1 MIGAKMG
8 VGGITPMRV
17 GRSEGYG
24 ALRVCRSSR
33 CGLVSRSESRRVWAA
48 LEPLRERTYRRIW
61 SASVLSNFGQLI
73 LGVGA
78 AWEMTRLTTSAGLVA
93 LVQTALM
100 VPLMLVSV
108 PAGAI
113 ADMYDRRKIALV
125 GLSFATLCAAV
136 LTTLAF
142 NGLTSPWVLLA
153 FCSLIGAGVALY
165 SPAWGAS
172 IPEQVTP
179 EHLPAAIALGSIS
192 YNVARS
198 FGPAVGGVIVLAA
211 GAKAAFLT
219 NSLAYLP
226 LLTAFLLWRRKRIAP
241 RLPPERID
249 RAILAGARY
258 ALHSS
263 PVRAAMVRA
272 FSFGLAGAAAS
283 ALVPL
288 VARDLL
294 KGNASTYGLLLGCS
308 GVGAVV
314 GAMLVS
320 KARERLTPEQAFRLC
335 ACTGGVMVLV
345 VGFSHILML
354 TGAAMVIAGMVNML
368 SIALLNV
375 GVQLSVPRWVAG
387 RALASF
393 QASLTG
399 GIAVGAWMWGH
410 LAAQRSIEIA
420 FLGSG
425 VALILTPLIGLLMPM
440 RHLSPADVEMIE
452 LGAEPEVALAIT
464 PLSGPIAIEIDYRVN
479 PGEARQFYDVMLK
492 LQRARQRNGAFQWSL
507 ARDLSD
513 PELWTERYHLPT
525 WLDYSRLRSRFTHAD
540 RALQEAADAF
550 NDSRTGRRVRRR
562 LERPFGS
569 VRWRADTPDSQGETI
584 NVYPP

>member
-1 MIGAKMG
+1 
-8 VGGITPMRV
+8 
-17 GRSEGYG
+17 
-24 ALRVCRSSR
+24 
-33 CGLVSRSESRRVWAA
+33 
-48 LEPLRERTYRRIW
+48 
-61 SASVLSNFGQLI
+61 
-73 LGVGA
+73 
-78 AWEMTRLTTSAGLVA
+78 MTRLTTSAGLVA

-100 VPLMLVSV
+100 LPLMLVSV

-113 ADMYDRRKIALV
+113 ADMFDRRKIALV
-125 GLSFATLCAAV
+125 GLSFATVCAAV

-142 NGLTSPWVLLA
+142 NGLTTPWILLA

-172 IPEQVTP
+172 IAEQVPP

-192 YNVARS
+192 YNLARS

-211 GAKAAFLT
+211 GAPAAFLT

-249 RAILAGARY
+249 RAIVAGARY

-263 PVRAAMVRA
+263 LVRATMVRA
-272 FSFGLAGAAAS
+272 FAFGLAGAAGS

-314 GAMLVS
+314 GALLVS
-320 KARERLTPEQAFRLC
+320 KARERLTPEQAYWLC
-335 ACTGGVMVLV
+335 ASAGGVMVLV
-345 VGFSHILML
+345 VGFSHVLIL
-354 TGAAMVIAGMVNML
+354 TAAAMVIAGMVNML
-368 SIALLNV
+368 AIALLNV

-387 RALASF
+387 RALAGF

-399 GIAVGAWMWGH
+399 GIAVGAWMWGNV
-410 LAAQRSIEIA
+410 ATQRSIEIA
-420 FLGSG
+420 FFGSG

-440 RHLSPADVEMIE
+440 RHMSPAGVEMIE

-464 PLSGPIAIEIDYRVN
+464 PRSGPIAIEIDYRVD
-479 PGEARQFYDVMLK
+479 PGEARQFYEVMLK

-550 NDSRTGRRVRRR
+550 NGARTTRRVRRR

-569 VRWRADTPDSQGETI
+569 VRWRADTPDSQGDTI

>member
-1 MIGAKMG
+1 
-8 VGGITPMRV
+8 
-17 GRSEGYG
+17 
-24 ALRVCRSSR
+24 
-33 CGLVSRSESRRVWAA
+33 VSRSGSRRGWAA

-78 AWEMTRLTTSAGLVA
+78 AWEMTRLTTSASLVA

-100 VPLMLVSV
+100 LPLMLVSV

-142 NGLTSPWVLLA
+142 NGLTTPWVLLA

-211 GAKAAFLT
+211 GAPAAFLT

-249 RAILAGARY
+249 RAIVAGARY

-263 PVRAAMVRA
+263 PVRATMVRA
-272 FSFGLAGAAAS
+272 FSFGLAGAAGS

-308 GVGAVV
+308 GVGAVA
-314 GAMLVS
+314 GALLVS

-335 ACTGGVMVLV
+335 AWVSGLMVMVI
-345 VGFSHILML
+345 GISHVRML
-354 TGAAMVIAGMVNML
+354 TAAVMAIAGMVNML

-387 RALASF
+387 RALAGF

-399 GIAVGAWMWGH
+399 GIALGAWMWGH
-410 LAAQRSIEIA
+410 LAAQRGIEIA
-420 FLGSG
+420 FLASG
-425 VALILTPLIGLLMPM
+425 VSLILTPLIGLLLPM
-440 RHLSPADVEMIE
+440 RHMSPADVQMIE
-452 LGAEPEVALAIT
+452 VGADPDVALAIT
-464 PLSGPIAIEIDYRVN
+464 PRSGPIAIEIDYRVH
-479 PGEARQFYDVMLK
+479 PGDARQFYGVMLK

-513 PELWTERYHLPT
+513 LELWTERYHLPT

-550 NDSRTGRRVRRR
+550 NVAGAAKRVRRR
-562 LERPFGS
+562 LERPLGS
-569 VRWRADTPDSQGETI
+569 VRWRADTPDSQGDTL

>member
-1 MIGAKMG
+1 M
-8 VGGITPMRV
+8 
-17 GRSEGYG
+17 
-24 ALRVCRSSR
+24 
-33 CGLVSRSESRRVWAA
+33 SRSGPRRIWPA
-48 LEPLRERTYRRIW
+48 LEPLRERIYLRIW
-61 SASVLSNFGQLI
+61 SASVVSNFGQLI

-78 AWEMTRLTTSAGLVA
+78 AWEMTRLTTSASFVA

-100 VPLMLVSV
+100 LPLMLVSV

-113 ADMYDRRKIALV
+113 ADMFDRRKIAIV

-142 NGLTSPWVLLA
+142 NGLTTPWVLLI

-172 IPEQVTP
+172 IPEQVSP
-179 EHLPAAIALGSIS
+179 QHLPAAIALGSIS
-192 YNVARS
+192 YNLARS

-211 GAKAAFLT
+211 GARAAFLT

-226 LLTAFLLWRRKRIAP
+226 LLTAFVLWRRKSTVP

-249 RAILAGARY
+249 RAIVGGARY

-272 FSFGLAGAAAS
+272 FSFGLAGAAGS

-308 GVGAVV
+308 GVGAVA
-314 GAMLVS
+314 GALLVS
-320 KARERLTPEQAFRLC
+320 KARERLTHEQAYRLC
-335 ACTGGVMVLV
+335 ACTGGAMVLV
-345 VGFSHILML
+345 IGLSHVLIL
-354 TGAAMVIAGMVNML
+354 TAAAMVIAGMANML
-368 SIALLNV
+368 AIALLNV
-375 GVQLSVPRWVAG
+375 SVQLSVPRWVAG
-387 RALASF
+387 RALAGF

-399 GIAVGAWMWGH
+399 GIALGAGMWGH
-410 LAAQRSIEIA
+410 VTAQRGIEIA
-420 FLGSG
+420 FLASG
-425 VALILTPLIGLLMPM
+425 VALILTPLIGLLMPL
-440 RHLSPADVEMIE
+440 RQNSPAGVEMIDI
-452 LGAEPEVALAIT
+452 GHEPEVALAIT
-464 PLSGPIAIEIDYRVN
+464 ARSGPIAIEIDYRVN
-479 PGEARQFYDVMLK
+479 PAEARQFYDVMLK
-492 LQRARQRNGAFQWSL
+492 LQRARQRNGAFEWSL

-550 NDSRTGRRVRRR
+550 SSSRADRRVRRR

-569 VRWRADTPDSQGETI
+569 VRWSADTPDSQGDSI

>member
-1 MIGAKMG
+1 
-8 VGGITPMRV
+8 
-17 GRSEGYG
+17 
-24 ALRVCRSSR
+24 
-33 CGLVSRSESRRVWAA
+33 VSRSDSRRIWAP

-78 AWEMTRLTTSAGLVA
+78 AWEMTRLTTSPGLVA

-100 VPLMLVSV
+100 LPLMLVSV

-113 ADMYDRRKIALV
+113 ADMFDRRKIALV

-142 NGLTSPWVLLA
+142 NGLTTPWMLLA

-172 IPEQVTP
+172 IPEQVAP

-192 YNVARS
+192 YNLARS

-211 GAKAAFLT
+211 GARAAFLT

-226 LLTAFLLWRRKRIAP
+226 LLTAFLLWRRKRTVP

-249 RAILAGARY
+249 RAIVAGARY

-272 FSFGLAGAAAS
+272 FSFGLAGAAGS

-308 GVGAVV
+308 GVGAVA
-314 GAMLVS
+314 GALLVS
-320 KARERLTPEQAFRLC
+320 KARERLTPEQAYRLC
-335 ACTGGVMVLV
+335 ASVGGVMVLV
-345 VGFSHILML
+345 VGLSHVLML
-354 TGAAMVIAGMVNML
+354 TAGAMVIAGMVNML
-368 SIALLNV
+368 SIALLNIS
-375 GVQLSVPRWVAG
+375 VQLSVPRWVAG
-387 RALASF
+387 RALAGY

-399 GIAVGAWMWGH
+399 GIALGAWMWGQV
-410 LAAQRSIEIA
+410 AAQRGIEIA
-420 FLGSG
+420 FLASG

-440 RHLSPADVEMIE
+440 RRMSPAGVELIE
-452 LGAEPEVALAIT
+452 LGDEPEVALAIT
-464 PLSGPIAIEIDYRVN
+464 PRSGPIAIEIDYRVN

-550 NDSRTGRRVRRR
+550 NGARTARRVRRR

-569 VRWRADTPDSQGETI
+569 VRWRADTPDSQSDTL

>member
-1 MIGAKMG
+1 M
-8 VGGITPMRV
+8 T
-17 GRSEGYG
+17 
-24 ALRVCRSSR
+24 SSR
-33 CGLVSRSESRRVWAA
+33 RTWGA

-78 AWEMTRLTTSAGLVA
+78 AWEMTRLTTSASLVA

-100 VPLMLVSV
+100 LPLMLVSV

-113 ADMYDRRKIALV
+113 ADMFDRRKIAIT
-125 GLSFATLCAAV
+125 GLSFATLSAAV
-136 LTTLAF
+136 LTTLEL

-172 IPEQVTP
+172 ISEQVKP

-211 GAKAAFLT
+211 GASAAFLT
-219 NSLAYLP
+219 NAVAYLP
-226 LLTAFLLWRRKRIAP
+226 LLTAFVMWRRKSATP

-249 RAILAGARY
+249 RAIVSGARY

-272 FSFGLAGAAAS
+272 FSFGLSGASGS

-288 VARDLL
+288 VARYLL

-314 GAMLVS
+314 GALLVS
-320 KARERLTPEQAFRLC
+320 RARERLTAEQAYRIC
-335 ACTGGVMVLV
+335 ACVAGTMMLI
-345 VGFSHILML
+345 VGASHFLIL
-354 TGAAMVIAGMVNML
+354 TAAAMVVAGVVNML
-368 SIALLNV
+368 AIALLNV

-387 RALASF
+387 RALAQY

-399 GIAVGAWMWGH
+399 GVAVGAGLWGH
-410 LAAQRSIEIA
+410 FAAQRSIEFA
-420 FLGSG
+420 FFASG
-425 VALILTPLIGLLMPM
+425 IALILTPLIALVIPI
-440 RHLSPADVEMIE
+440 RHTSPSDLEMID
-452 LGAEPEVALAIT
+452 LGEDPEVTLAIT
-464 PLSGPIAIEIDYRVN
+464 PRSGPIVIEIDYQVD
-479 PGEARQFYDVMLK
+479 PADARQFYDVMLK

-507 ARDLSD
+507 ARDLAD
-513 PELWTERYHLPT
+513 PALWTERYHLPT
-525 WLDYSRLRSRFTHAD
+525 WLDYCRLRSRFTHAD
-540 RALQEAADAF
+540 RALQDAADAF
-550 NDSRTGRRVRRR
+550 NGLRNARRIRRR
-562 LERPFGS
+562 LERPVGS
-569 VRWRADTPDSQGETI
+569 VRWRADTPDSQGDTLSL
-584 NVYPP
+584 YP

>member
-1 MIGAKMG
+1 MQALNN
-8 VGGITPMRV
+8 
-17 GRSEGYG
+17 RSG
-24 ALRVCRSSR
+24 SK
-33 CGLVSRSESRRVWAA
+33 RVWVA

-61 SASVLSNFGQLI
+61 TASILSNFGQLI

-78 AWEMTRLTTSAGLVA
+78 AWEMTRLTSSASLVA

-100 VPLMLVSV
+100 LPLMLVSV

-113 ADMYDRRKIALV
+113 ADMLDRRKIAIT
-125 GLSFATLCAAV
+125 GLSFATVCAAV

-142 NGLTSPWVLLA
+142 NGLTTPWVLLT

-198 FGPAVGGVIVLAA
+198 FGPAVGGVIVLAV
-211 GAKAAFLT
+211 GARGAFLT

-226 LLTAFLLWRRKRIAP
+226 LLAAFLLWRRKRSAP

-249 RAILAGARY
+249 RAIVAGARY
-258 ALHSS
+258 AVHSS

-272 FSFGLAGAAAS
+272 FAFGLTGAAGS

-294 KGNASTYGLLLGCS
+294 KGDASTYGLLLGCT
-308 GVGAVV
+308 GVGAVG
-314 GAMLVS
+314 GALLVS
-320 KARERLTPEQAFRLC
+320 KARERLSADQAFRLC
-335 ACTGGVMVLV
+335 ASVSGM
-345 VGFSHILML
+345 ML
-354 TGAAMVIAGMVNML
+354 LLIGLSRFLALTAAAMAIVGMFNML
-368 SIALLNV
+368 AIALLNV
-375 GVQLSVPRWVAG
+375 SVQLSVPRWVAG

-399 GIAVGAWMWGH
+399 GVAVGAWMWGH
-410 LAAQRSIEIA
+410 LAAERSIEVA
-420 FLGSG
+420 FFASG
-425 VALILTPLIGLLMPM
+425 AALMLTPLIGLLMPM
-440 RHLSPADVEMIE
+440 RPLTPADSE
-452 LGAEPEVALAIT
+452 LIDLGTDPEVALAIT
-464 PLSGPIAIEIDYRVN
+464 GRSGPIAIEIDYRVDA
-479 PGEARQFYDVMLK
+479 GEARQFYDVMLK

-507 ARDLSD
+507 ARDLAD

-550 NDSRTGRRVRRR
+550 NRERTARRIRRR

-569 VRWRADTPDSQGETI
+569 VRWRADSPDSQGDMI
-584 NVYPP
+584 SVYPP

>member
-1 MIGAKMG
+1 MSGAD
-8 VGGITPMRV
+8 P
-17 GRSEGYG
+17 
-24 ALRVCRSSR
+24 
-33 CGLVSRSESRRVWAA
+33 RRIWAP

-61 SASVLSNFGQLI
+61 AASVLSNFGQLI

-78 AWEMTRLTTSAGLVA
+78 AWEMTRLTRSADLVA
-93 LVQTALM
+93 LVQSALM
-100 VPLMLVSV
+100 LPLMLVSV

-113 ADMYDRRKIALV
+113 ADMFDRRKIAIA

-136 LTTLAF
+136 LTTIAF
-142 NGLTSPWVLLA
+142 NGLTTPWILLA
-153 FCSLIGAGVALY
+153 FCSLIGVGVAVY
-165 SPAWGAS
+165 GPAWGAS
-172 IPEQVTP
+172 IGEQVTP
-179 EHLPAAIALGSIS
+179 EHFPAAIALGSIS

-211 GAKAAFLT
+211 GSRAAFLT
-219 NSLAYLP
+219 NALAYLP
-226 LLTAFLLWRRKRIAP
+226 LLAAFLLWQRKHIAP

-249 RAILAGARY
+249 RAIVAGARY

-272 FSFGLAGAAAS
+272 FSFGLAGAAVS

-314 GAMLVS
+314 GALLVS
-320 KARERLTPEQAFRLC
+320 HARERLTAEQAYRLC
-335 ACTGGVMVLV
+335 ACAGGLMVLII
-345 VGFSHILML
+345 GFSSALML
-354 TGAAMVIAGMVNML
+354 TAAAMVVAGMVNML
-368 SIALLNV
+368 AIALLNV
-375 GVQLSVPRWVAG
+375 SVQLSVPRWVAG
-387 RALASF
+387 RALAGF

-399 GIAVGAWMWGH
+399 GVAVGAWTWGH
-410 LAAQRSIEIA
+410 LAAQRSIEFA
-420 FLGSG
+420 FLASG

-440 RHLSPADVEMIE
+440 RQLSPTEVEMIE
-452 LGAEPEVALAIT
+452 LGAEPDVALAIT
-464 PLSGPIAIEIDYRVN
+464 PRSGPIVVEIDYLVD
-479 PGEARQFYDVMLK
+479 PGEARQFYEVMLK

-507 ARDLSD
+507 ARDLAD
-513 PELWTERYHLPT
+513 PALWTERYHLPT
-525 WLDYSRLRSRFTHAD
+525 WLDYCRLRTRFTHAD

-550 NDSRTGRRVRRR
+550 NSARTARRVRRR

-569 VRWRADTPDSQGETI
+569 VRWRAETPDSRDDATSL
-584 NVYPP
+584 YPP